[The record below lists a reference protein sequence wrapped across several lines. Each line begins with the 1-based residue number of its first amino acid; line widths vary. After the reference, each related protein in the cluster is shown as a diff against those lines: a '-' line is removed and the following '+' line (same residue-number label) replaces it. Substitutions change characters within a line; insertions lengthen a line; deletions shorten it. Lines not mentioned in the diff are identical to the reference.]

1 LALKGIELPGGRCFG
16 GKIGTD
22 RIRSG
27 FGGREL
33 RRAVQDNVENAI
45 ATALLQRAIRRG
57 DIVEVDP
64 YTWQTVVAGKTTS

>member
-1 LALKGIELPGGRCFG
+1 VGDALVEKLVQ
-16 GKIGTD
+16 IGFD
-22 RIRSG
+22 PV